1 MVKPPAYLRY
11 TVLITLL
18 FLSISHFRAQF
29 YGQPADYSFSLLTQK
44 QLARADSVLHTGI
57 QPYIPFWNTNY
68 QHVADTHR
76 IFKYITRDYALDK
89 VFFQHLIEIKSRD
102 PWFCLRVD
110 PILNLETGKDFGND
124 TLSAARLSVN
134 TRGFIISGTIGKD
147 LYIESTFSE
156 SQGFFPRYISEFANA
171 TSVIPGQGRWKVFKK
186 TGYDY
191 ANATGI
197 ISWQAC
203 KHLNIQAG
211 HGKQKIG
218 DGYRSL
224 LLSDNAF
231 NYPYIRFTQQWWKG
245 RLQYSHIYASLMNL
259 VSASTRV
266 PVNTERLFQ
275 KKAAAFQYLS
285 INPVKYLN
293 IGFFQGLIWRTP
305 DERNRVQFSAEYFNP
320 VLFTNL
326 INLGLNRTNNMLIG
340 STLKLIPVQKVV
352 LYGQIMADDLSNH
365 LGNGNGWGF
374 QGGIKYFDALTIK
387 NLFLQAE
394 YNSVSGSAYQSP
406 VATSMQDYTHYGQY
420 LGFTPG
426 SGNEVLV
433 ISDYKYKRLIVNA
446 RYQQQF
452 FNGNSTTLP
461 SSTTYRAASVGYLIN
476 PAYNLNVSVGVLSRS
491 KTFSL
496 VNGFNSYTNY
506 LYFSIRTSLFNTYYD
521 F

>member
-1 MVKPPAYLRY
+1 MVTPRAYLRY
-11 TVLITLL
+11 FALTTLIFLNTLQL
-18 FLSISHFRAQF
+18 RAQF
-29 YGQPADYSFSLLTQK
+29 YAQPTDYNFSLLTQR
-44 QLARADSVLHTGI
+44 QLATADSAIHTGI
-57 QPYIPFWNTNY
+57 QPYIPFWNVKY
-68 QHVADTHR
+68 EHLADTHR

-89 VFFQHLIEIKSRD
+89 VFFQHLIEIKSKD
-102 PWFCLRVD
+102 PLFCLRVD
-110 PILNLETGKDFGND
+110 PLLNLETGKDFGND

-134 TRGFIISGTIGKD
+134 TRGFIISGSVGKD

-156 SQGFFPRYISEFANA
+156 SQGFFPRYISDFANA

-211 HGKQKIG
+211 HGKHKIG

-259 VSASTRV
+259 VSASTKI

-285 INPVKYLN
+285 INPVKQIS

-305 DERNRVQFSAEYFNP
+305 DERNRMQFSAEYFNP

-326 INLGLNRTNNMLIG
+326 ISLGLNRTNNMLVG
-340 STLKLIPVQKVV
+340 STLKLVPVRKVV
-352 LYGQIMADDLSNH
+352 VYGQIMADDLSNH
-365 LGNGNGWGF
+365 LGTGNGWGF
-374 QGGIKYFDALTIK
+374 QTGIKYFDVLSIK
-387 NLFLQAE
+387 NLLLQVE
-394 YNSVSGSAYQSP
+394 YNSVYGSAYQSP
-406 VATSMQDYTHYGQY
+406 VVTSAQDYTHYGQY
-420 LGFTPG
+420 LAFTPG
-426 SGNEVLV
+426 SGNELVL
-433 ISDYKYKRLIVNA
+433 IGDYKYKRLVLNA
-446 RYQQQF
+446 RYQQQS
-452 FNGNSTTLP
+452 FNGNATLLP
-461 SSTTYRAASVGYLIN
+461 SQTTYMHASAGYLIN
-476 PAYNLNVSVGVLSRS
+476 PAYNLNVCIGWLSRS

-506 LYFSIRTSLFNTYYD
+506 LYFSIRTSLFNSYYD